1 VTCHDARPQLS
12 ALLDDALSVPEHQA
26 LEAHLAECAEC
37 RRELTQLRGTVALL
51 GRLPPVHAPAG
62 FVDRVMGEAY
72 RPSGP
77 RRLLDALFRPL
88 RVKLPLEAAAV
99 LLVGVSALYVYQH
112 APEVQHLAR
121 QESPGPR
128 PVFPVA
134 PAQPPVPPAAGA
146 AGDAWRSKDA
156 GSQAKRA
163 PAEQEA
169 VRDRTAPE
177 APPAVTPPATPVAP
191 APATQRGNALEAP
204 AAGTGAKPAPA
215 SELTAE
221 VTPETKPEAKKEAL
235 AERRLDT
242 SGTAP
247 PPGKVEK
254 FAQSAEPLPSHA
266 AAGTPAAS
274 GPSSAEPV
282 PPSAAPASPPEAR
295 GRVGGLGSAP
305 PTAAPARERA
315 ASDTLST
322 AKSRSAARLM
332 RASDAS
338 GRLTVPARDP
348 AEVALDALLSR
359 LGGTRVA
366 RRLEGSPGL
375 VLIDV
380 VVPVAR
386 YRELVEGLGKIGRWT
401 TEHEPK
407 TLPPQVRVEVAVTVE
422 P

>member
-1 VTCHDARPQLS
+1 MTCHDARTQLS
-12 ALLDDALSVPEHQA
+12 ALLDDALSAPEHRA

-37 RRELTQLRGTVALL
+37 RRELEELRGTVTLL

-72 RPSGP
+72 RPPWP

-112 APEVQHLAR
+112 APEVQHVAR
-121 QESPGPR
+121 QGTPALPM
-128 PVFPVA
+128 A
-134 PAQPPVPPAAGA
+134 PAQPPAPPAAGA
-146 AGDAWRSKDA
+146 GGDASRLKDV

-169 VRDRTAPE
+169 ARDKIAHPPVVTA
-177 APPAVTPPATPVAP
+177 PATPSAP
-191 APATQRGNALEAP
+191 GPVPQRENALEAP
-204 AAGTGAKPAPA
+204 TAKTGAKPAPA

-221 VTPETKPEAKKEAL
+221 VTPEAKREAL
-235 AERRLDT
+235 AERRPDT

-247 PPGKVEK
+247 LPGKVEK
-254 FAQSAEPLPSHA
+254 LAQSSEPLPSHD
-266 AAGTPAAS
+266 AAGTRAAS
-274 GPSSAEPV
+274 GPSPAEPA
-282 PPSAAPASPPEAR
+282 PPSAASASPPEAR
-295 GRVGGLGSAP
+295 GRVGGLGSTAP
-305 PTAAPARERA
+305 AAPAHEGA

-348 AEVALDALLSR
+348 AEAALDALLGR
-359 LGGTRVA
+359 LGATRVA
-366 RRLEGSPGL
+366 RRLEGNQGL
-375 VLIDV
+375 VFIDV

-401 TEHEPK
+401 TEHEVK

>member
-1 VTCHDARPQLS
+1 MTCQDSRPQLS

-37 RRELTQLRGTVALL
+37 RRELTQLRGTVTLL

-72 RPSGP
+72 RPPWP

-121 QESPGPR
+121 QET
-128 PVFPVA
+128 PVPPPASPVA
-134 PAQPPVPPAAGA
+134 PAQPPVPAAAGA
-146 AGDAWRSKDA
+146 AGEASRSTDA

-169 VRDRTAPE
+169 ARDKAAPE

-191 APATQRGNALEAP
+191 APAAQRENAPEAP
-204 AAGTGAKPAPA
+204 AAKTGAKPAPT
-215 SELTAE
+215 SELKPD
-221 VTPETKPEAKKEAL
+221 VTPEAKPEAKKEAL
-235 AERRLDT
+235 AERRPDA

-247 PPGKVEK
+247 LPGKVEK
-254 FAQSAEPLPSHA
+254 LAQSAEPLPSRD
-266 AAGTPAAS
+266 AAGTRAAS
-274 GPSSAEPV
+274 GPSPAEPA
-282 PPSAAPASPPEAR
+282 PPSAAAASPPKAR

-305 PTAAPARERA
+305 LAAPAHEGA

-359 LGGTRVA
+359 LGGMRVA
-366 RRLEGSPGL
+366 RRLEGNQGL

>member
-1 VTCHDARPQLS
+1 MTCHDARPQLS
-12 ALLDDALSVPEHQA
+12 ALLDDALSVAERQA
-26 LEAHLAECAEC
+26 LEAHLAGCAEC
-37 RRELTQLRGTVALL
+37 RRELEQLRETVALL

-62 FVDRVMGEAY
+62 FVDRVMEEAY
-72 RPSGP
+72 RPPWP

-112 APEVQHLAR
+112 APEVQQVAR
-121 QESPGPR
+121 QETPASA
-128 PVFPVA
+128 VA
-134 PAQPPVPPAAGA
+134 PAQPHAPPAAGA
-146 AGDAWRSKDA
+146 AVDASRSKDV

-163 PAEQEA
+163 PVEQEA
-169 VRDRTAPE
+169 PRDKIAQE
-177 APPAVTPPATPVAP
+177 APPAVPAPATPIAP
-191 APATQRGNALEAP
+191 APAPQRENALAAP
-204 AAGTGAKPAPA
+204 AAKTGAKPAPA

-221 VTPETKPEAKKEAL
+221 VKPEAKKEAL
-235 AERRLDT
+235 AERRPDA

-247 PPGKVEK
+247 PAGKVET
-254 FAQSAEPLPSHA
+254 FAQSAEPSA
-266 AAGTPAAS
+266 SRDAAGTRVAS
-274 GPSSAEPV
+274 GPPPVEPA
-282 PPSAAPASPPEAR
+282 PPAAAPASPPEAR

-305 PTAAPARERA
+305 TAAPPHEGA

-348 AEVALDALLSR
+348 AEAALDALLGR
-359 LGGTRVA
+359 LGATRVA
-366 RRLEGSPGL
+366 RRLEGNQDL
-375 VLIDV
+375 VLVDV

-386 YRELVEGLGKIGRWT
+386 YRELIEGLGKIGRWT
-401 TEHEPK
+401 TEHEIK
-407 TLPPQVRVEVAVTVE
+407 TLPPQVRVEVAVSVQ